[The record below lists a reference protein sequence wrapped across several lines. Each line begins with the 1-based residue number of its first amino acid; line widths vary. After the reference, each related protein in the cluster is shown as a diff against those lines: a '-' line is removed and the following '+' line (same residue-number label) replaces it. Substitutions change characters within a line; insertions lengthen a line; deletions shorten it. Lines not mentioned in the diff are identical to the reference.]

1 MQKKDSFFKKMGKS
15 EQLIAVFALVLSSS
29 LLLSGCGKDNSKSK
43 SLPEVQTNMMAD
55 ASFIAN
61 VTSNRM
67 EQLKIASKRAVTV
80 DKMQKMIADAK
91 KRLPA
96 NATDEQI
103 RSELS
108 KSEEWKALERDNALR
123 NEELLQQLKEAHRLV
138 GARMQQQRQ
147 DVQAV
152 REGKAVP
159 KPVAT
164 EKTGK

>member
-1 MQKKDSFFKKMGKS
+1 MQKKDSFFKKMGKC

-29 LLLSGCGKDNSKSK
+29 LLLSGCGKDNSKSE

-123 NEELLQQLKEAHRLV
+123 NEELLQQLKEARRLV

-147 DVQAV
+147 DAQAV